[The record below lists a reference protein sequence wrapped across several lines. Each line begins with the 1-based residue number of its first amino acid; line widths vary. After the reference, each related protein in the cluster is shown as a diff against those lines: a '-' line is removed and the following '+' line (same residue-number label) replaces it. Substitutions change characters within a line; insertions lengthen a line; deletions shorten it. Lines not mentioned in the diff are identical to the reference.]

1 MQWYFY
7 IYKCNG
13 RELKLKI
20 RKQLNVFRKIGRT
33 KKNPDALWIQ
43 VHNWEN
49 TEMQCYLYISYMCIK
64 KEILQCR

>member
-20 RKQLNVFRKIGRT
+20 RKQIYVIRKIGRT
-33 KKNPDALWIQ
+33 RKKPDALWIQ

-49 TEMQCYLYISYMCIK
+49 TEMQCNAIYL
-64 KEILQCR
+64 

>member
-20 RKQLNVFRKIGRT
+20 RKQLNVIRKIGRT
-33 KKNPDALWIQ
+33 KKNQMLSEYKFITGRIRKCNAI
-43 VHNWEN
+43 
-49 TEMQCYLYISYMCIK
+49 YISYMYIK
-64 KEILQCR
+64 KRNIAM